1 MSTTFQ
7 KCPELVSVIAGEILQ
22 KFETHKPLIDS
33 GVGVDFVF
41 AYAEK
46 DEKTGEPIGD
56 ALSKN
61 GVKALGICRKIPLK
75 DRAMGR
81 ADAEICIDGDWWEE
95 ATDEERRALLDH
107 ELHHI
112 AIKIDK
118 RGLVRD
124 DLGRPVLQLRKHDFE
139 VGWFKVIAAR
149 HGDNSQ
155 ERLQARQVM
164 GLMGQYFWPDIIP
177 PTQIPSEENTSIT
190 LETGGKSVKL
200 TAKELRLASKRIVS
214 ALEKHK
220 ERDE

>member
-1 MSTTFQ
+1 M
-7 KCPELVSVIAGEILQ
+7 ADEILRQ
-22 KFETHKPLIDS
+22 FETHQPLIDS
-33 GVGVDFVF
+33 GVTVDLVF

-81 ADAEICIDGDWWEE
+81 ADAEISIDGDWWEDS
-95 ATDEERRALLDH
+95 TDEERRALLDH

-112 AIKIDK
+112 AVKIDK

-155 ERLQARQVM
+155 ERLQARHVM

-190 LETGGKSVKL
+190 LETAGRSVKL
-200 TAKELRLASKRIVS
+200 TAKDMRAASKRISDV
-214 ALEKHK
+214 LEKRK
-220 ERDE
+220 ERAE